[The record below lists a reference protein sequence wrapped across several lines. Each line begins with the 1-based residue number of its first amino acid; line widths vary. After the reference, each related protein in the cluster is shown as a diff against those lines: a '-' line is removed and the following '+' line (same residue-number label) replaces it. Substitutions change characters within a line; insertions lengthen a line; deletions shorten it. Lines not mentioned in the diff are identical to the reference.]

1 MNAKSKRK
9 YILNILLI
17 LSITFV
23 SAYFS
28 IGKNYKEV
36 LVAFQKANVFW
47 IIFMLI
53 MMISYYLFD
62 ALALL
67 FFGRVYKKDFTFK
80 QSFKNSMSGTFF
92 SAITPSSSGGQFA
105 QVYVFNKQGICAT
118 HSSSILLMCFICYQS
133 VLVIYTFFSVLF
145 NIGYLSSNPGMLS
158 LVMIG
163 FLSNFIVIFTLFGG
177 AKSKRLQNFLVH
189 TVVKLL
195 SKIKIVKN
203 YEEVSGKVETYLS
216 DFREQLNVLQHN
228 KPVLIKSCLCNF
240 VKLTIVYSMPFFAT
254 KALNLDVSF
263 YNVFRFIGYCSFI
276 YLINAFL
283 PIPGAS
289 GGSEACYMLL
299 FSFLGSVG
307 VSSSMTLWRFISYYV
322 GLFLGGLIFSFDK
335 EINGPGVNNAI
346 EIEDME

>member
-1 MNAKSKRK
+1 MNAQNKKK

-17 LSITFV
+17 LSITFL

-36 LVAFQKANVFW
+36 IAAFKQANVFW
-47 IIFMLI
+47 IIVMVII
-53 MMISYYLFD
+53 MICYYLFD
-62 ALALL
+62 ALSLL
-67 FFGRVYKKDFTFK
+67 FFGRVYKKDFSYK
-80 QSFKNSMSGTFF
+80 QSFTNAISGTFF

-105 QVYVFNKQGICAT
+105 QVYVFNKQGISAT

-133 VLVIYTFFSVLF
+133 VLVIYTSVVVLF
-145 NIGYLSSNPGMLS
+145 NIGFLSANPGIFS

-163 FLSNFIVIFTLFGG
+163 FLINFIVIFALFGG
-177 AKSKRLQNFLVH
+177 AKSKRLQNFLIH

-203 YEEVSGKVETYLS
+203 YEETSGKIEQYLA
-216 DFREQLNVLQHN
+216 DFREQLNFLQHN
-228 KPVLIKSCLCNF
+228 KSVLMKSCLCNF
-240 VKLTIVYSMPFFAT
+240 MKLTIVYSMPFFAA
-254 KALNLDVSF
+254 KALNLDVSITQF
-263 YNVFRFIGYCSFI
+263 FQFIGYCSFI

-299 FSFLGSVG
+299 FGFLGSIG
-307 VSSSMTLWRFISYYV
+307 VSSSMTLWRFISYYI
-322 GLFLGGLIFSFDK
+322 GLILGGLIFCFDR
-335 EINGPGVNNAI
+335 EINGPGVNGTI
-346 EIEDME
+346 KIDDME